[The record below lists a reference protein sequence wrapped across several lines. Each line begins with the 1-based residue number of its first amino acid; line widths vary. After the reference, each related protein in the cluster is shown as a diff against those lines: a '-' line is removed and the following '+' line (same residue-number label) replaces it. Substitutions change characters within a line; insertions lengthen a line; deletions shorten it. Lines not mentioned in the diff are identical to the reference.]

1 MSLNKLQSGWTYD
14 QLKPWLLLSFRRA
27 SEVSTL
33 VNVEPGHAMI
43 SFSSV
48 FNKTTKK
55 SFPNRMLSG
64 GAVAFDSM
72 SPSVFLLWII
82 TISLL
87 AHSALA
93 SIPLGTNYIDTQ
105 IKHPYKIMIL
115 HSLCTYI
122 NLLRFFLSFFLSM
135 LASNMYTCNL
145 IPLSSLFY
153 CTHKCMRKITIDI
166 KSYLTFIS
174 EGEWE
179 EKKV

>member
-1 MSLNKLQSGWTYD
+1 MSLYKLQNGWTYD
-14 QLKPWLLLSFRRA
+14 QVKPWLSLSFRRA
-27 SEVSTL
+27 LDVSTL
-33 VNVEPGHAMI
+33 VNVKPGHAI
-43 SFSSV
+43 LFL
-48 FNKTTKK
+48 FCFQQNRKKT
-55 SFPNRMLSG
+55 FPNRMLSG

-105 IKHPYKIMIL
+105 IKHPYKIMNL